1 MGIRSGTIDA
11 GSLPRARAPIAQ
23 GGAYE
28 ERTVTNMAVRIV
40 LIVLMLLFATTS
52 ASVLAAGGHGSVFV
66 TTLPAGATVWLDG
79 TYMGETPLFVDG
91 LDGGRH
97 TMTLTRAGWQP
108 QSTGIDVTVGRV
120 TTVSAVLSANQPMSH
135 TMTNASKGMLSIR
148 GANGAKV
155 FVDGEAMQEPYE
167 SLSVKSGDHILLVVR
182 GHERDT
188 RSIRVYPGT
197 TTTISLAPRSA
208 MTTGGEGEDMLAA
221 LADYVPVNDFTIS
234 GDEITVH
241 YKGIELEC
249 TVGSRTY
256 FLNGKPGTLSVA
268 PAMVADKPY
277 LPMSLLTR
285 IASQGKSST
294 H

>member
-1 MGIRSGTIDA
+1 M
-11 GSLPRARAPIAQ
+11 
-23 GGAYE
+23 
-28 ERTVTNMAVRIV
+28 NMAVRIV
-40 LIVLMLLFATTS
+40 LFVLVLVFVTMS
-52 ASVLAAGGHGSVFV
+52 ASVRAAGGHGSVFV
-66 TTLPAGATVWLDG
+66 TTLPPGATVWLDG

-97 TMTLTRAGWQP
+97 SMTLTRAGWQP
-108 QSTGIDVTVGRV
+108 QSAGIDVTVGRV
-120 TTVSAVLSANQPMSH
+120 TTVSAVLTANPVSHVLAGSA
-135 TMTNASKGMLSIR
+135 KGVLSIR

-155 FVDGEAMQEPYE
+155 FVDGMPLQEPYE
-167 SLSVKSGDHILLVVR
+167 SQSVKSGNHILLVVR
-182 GHERDT
+182 GSDRDS

-197 TTTISLAPRSA
+197 TTTISLAPRGA
-208 MTTGGEGEDMLAA
+208 ITTGGEGEDMLAA
-221 LADYVPVNDFTIS
+221 LADYVPANDFTVS

-268 PAMVADKPY
+268 PAMVGAKPY

-285 IASQGKSST
+285 IASQGKSAT

>member
-1 MGIRSGTIDA
+1 MS
-11 GSLPRARAPIAQ
+11 
-23 GGAYE
+23 
-28 ERTVTNMAVRIV
+28 VAVRIALVV
-40 LIVLMLLFATTS
+40 LIALFVTMS

-97 TMTLTRAGWQP
+97 SLTLTRSGWQP

-120 TTVSAVLSANQPMSH
+120 TTVSAVLTANQPISRP
-135 TMTNASKGMLSIR
+135 TSSNAKGLLSVR

-155 FVDGEAMQEPYE
+155 FVDGEALQEPFE
-167 SLSVKSGDHILLVVR
+167 SQTVKSGDHILLVVR
-182 GHERDT
+182 GNDRSS
-188 RSIRVYPGT
+188 RSIRVYPGMT
-197 TTTISLAPRSA
+197 TTVSLTPRGPITS
-208 MTTGGEGEDMLAA
+208 GGEGEDMLAA
-221 LADYVPVNDFTIS
+221 LADYVPVNDFSVS

-268 PAMVADKPY
+268 PAMVGDKPY

-285 IASQGKSST
+285 IAAQGKSAT

>member
-1 MGIRSGTIDA
+1 RFAAARSR
-11 GSLPRARAPIAQ
+11 PHAQ
-23 GGAYE
+23 GDTYE
-28 ERTVTNMAVRIV
+28 ERTVMNMAVRIV
-40 LIVLMLLFATTS
+40 LFVLILLFATTS
-52 ASVLAAGGHGSVFV
+52 AAVRAAGGHGSVFV
-66 TTLPAGATVWLDG
+66 TTLPPGATVWLDG

-120 TTVSAVLSANQPMSH
+120 TTVSAVLTANQPMSH
-135 TMTNASKGMLSIR
+135 VKSGNAKGMLSIR
-148 GANGAKV
+148 SANGAKV
-155 FVDGEAMQEPYE
+155 FVDGMALQEPYE
-167 SLSVKSGDHILLVVR
+167 SQSVTSGDHILLVVR
-182 GHERDT
+182 GNERAT

-197 TTTISLAPRSA
+197 TTTISLAPRGTMS
-208 MTTGGEGEDMLAA
+208 TGGEGEDMLAA
-221 LADYVPVNDFTIS
+221 LADYVPPNDFTVS

-256 FLNGKPGTLSVA
+256 YLNGKPGTLSVA
-268 PAMVADKPY
+268 PAMVGAKPY

-285 IASQGKSST
+285 IASQGKSAT